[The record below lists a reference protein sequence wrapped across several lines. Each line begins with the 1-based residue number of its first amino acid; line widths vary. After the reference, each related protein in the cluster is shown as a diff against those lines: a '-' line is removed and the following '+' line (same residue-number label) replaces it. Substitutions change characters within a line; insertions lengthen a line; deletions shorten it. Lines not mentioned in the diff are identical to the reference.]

1 MSFGVSHQQD
11 IFCLGKEEY
20 ADIECGDDFMVC
32 NRSQKN
38 DRPHLFGVGAPLEM
52 SEKNVTFNLLYHDA
66 QSVSH
71 NVGIWVWGAYQ
82 VRVRN

>member
-1 MSFGVSHQQD
+1 MSFGVSRQQD

-32 NRSQKN
+32 NGSRSQKN
-38 DRPHLFGVGAPLEM
+38 DRPHLFGVGAPLEV

-82 VRVRN
+82 VS